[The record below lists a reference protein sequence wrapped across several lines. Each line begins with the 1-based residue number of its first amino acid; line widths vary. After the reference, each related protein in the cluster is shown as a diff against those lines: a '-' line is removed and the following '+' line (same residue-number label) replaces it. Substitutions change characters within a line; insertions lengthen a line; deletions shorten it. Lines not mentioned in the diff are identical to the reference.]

1 MILYGIRLIV
11 QVKKKWQMI
20 ISYRVVLDK
29 SVKWL
34 SDFKDTL
41 NKILSDNVNLEI
53 FLNLKNQG
61 ILINWTTLRITSIVS
76 VLYRNS
82 KILFMFSYFVGGD

>member
-53 FLNLKNQG
+53 FLNLKN
-61 ILINWTTLRITSIVS
+61 
-76 VLYRNS
+76 
-82 KILFMFSYFVGGD
+82 